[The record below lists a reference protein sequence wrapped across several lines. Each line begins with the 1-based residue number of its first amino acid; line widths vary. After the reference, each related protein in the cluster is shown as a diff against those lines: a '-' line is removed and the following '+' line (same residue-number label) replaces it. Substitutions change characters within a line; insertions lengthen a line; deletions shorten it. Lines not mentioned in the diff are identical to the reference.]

1 MTPLIGRTLMPI
13 DEAPGRDHVAVLSE
27 TAWQLYFG
35 RDPSVVGS
43 TVELNNSPFTVVGVI
58 PGDAGIPADGEVWL
72 PLSLLDQQ
80 TRVSRV
86 WHSVE
91 VLGKL
96 RAGVTQATAAADMRT
111 IAARLASSYPATNR
125 RIGIQVSPLREQLVG
140 TFRVA
145 MLCIMGSVLLVLSIA
160 CANVANLLLVRAS
173 ASQHQIAIR
182 KALGATNM
190 RLLSQHFSLALVIC
204 FLGGAIGTL
213 LGGGL
218 LPLLRFALSHV
229 SGLDASL
236 VHSVQLSWPVLS
248 SALAVCLFTAAL
260 FTMLPVLGQTQDLSR
275 VLRLAGRGTTG
286 AHSRSRDILLSGEI
300 AFAVVILF
308 LGLLLTRSFE
318 KLTAVQPGY
327 RTDHLLSFEITL
339 PGPKFQTG
347 APATD
352 QFYEQLLAKLSN
364 SPGVISVGSSNEV
377 PFNPSHSMTRFLIKG
392 TSPVEAGAFPIA
404 QIRTVNPGFFSAM
417 GLRLEGGR
425 IFTQAELSDRSNV
438 FVVNRAFADQY
449 LVGRDPVGATVVV
462 GVLSGNPVEVPI
474 IGVVSNAR
482 DLGVASDPPP
492 EIFAAGFGL
501 HEVLLARVAA
511 NPESIIPSIRDIV
524 HSILPEQ
531 PVYNVQTIDEVL
543 SNSMAGEKI
552 TAVLI
557 GIFALVALALAGI
570 GIYGVVASATAQ
582 RTQEIGIRL
591 AVGAQRMDILR
602 LVFMQSAG
610 FAIFGLTVGLGLA
623 FLCTRLVRSLLFS
636 TSTADSLSLMGTVM
650 IVLIMV
656 VAGVIVPAYRA
667 ALTDPVNALRT
678 E

>member
-1 MTPLIGRTLMPI
+1 
-13 DEAPGRDHVAVLSE
+13 
-27 TAWQLYFG
+27 
-35 RDPSVVGS
+35 
-43 TVELNNSPFTVVGVI
+43 
-58 PGDAGIPADGEVWL
+58 
-72 PLSLLDQQ
+72 
-80 TRVSRV
+80 
-86 WHSVE
+86 
-91 VLGKL
+91 
-96 RAGVTQATAAADMRT
+96 
-111 IAARLASSYPATNR
+111 
-125 RIGIQVSPLREQLVG
+125 
-140 TFRVA
+140 
-145 MLCIMGSVLLVLSIA
+145 
-160 CANVANLLLVRAS
+160 
-173 ASQHQIAIR
+173 
-182 KALGATNM
+182 M
-190 RLLSQHFSLALVIC
+190 RLLAQHFSLALVIC

-213 LGGGL
+213 LGWGL

-236 VHSVQLSWPVLS
+236 VHSVQLSWPALG
-248 SALAVCLFTAAL
+248 SALAVCLFTAGL
-260 FTMLPVLGQTQDLSR
+260 FAMLPALDQTQDLSR
-275 VLRLAGRGTTG
+275 ALRLAGRTTTRARG
-286 AHSRSRDILLSGEI
+286 RSRDILLSCEV
-300 AFAVVILF
+300 AFAVAVLF
-308 LGLLLTRSFE
+308 MGLLLTRSFE

-352 QFYEQLLAKLSN
+352 QFYEQLLEKLSN
-364 SPGVISVGSSNEV
+364 SPGVISVGSSNEI
-377 PFNPSHSMTRFLIKG
+377 PLSPSHSMTRFLIKG
-392 TSPVEAGAFPIA
+392 APPLDPGAFPVA
-404 QIRTVNPGFFSAM
+404 QIRTVNTGFFAAM
-417 GLRLEGGR
+417 GLRLEAGR
-425 IFTQAELSDRSNV
+425 IFTQAEMSSHSNV

-449 LVGRDPVGATVVV
+449 LTGRDPVGASVMV
-462 GVLSGNPVEVPI
+462 GVLSGNPVGVPI
-474 IGVVSNAR
+474 IGVISNAR

-501 HEVLLARVAA
+501 HEVFLVRVAA
-511 NPESIIPSIRDIV
+511 DPESIIPTIRDSV

-557 GIFALVALALAGI
+557 GIFALVALALAGV
-570 GIYGVVASATAQ
+570 GIYGVVAFATAQ

-636 TSTADSLSLMGTVM
+636 TSTTDSLSLMGTVM
-650 IVLIMV
+650 IVMIMV
-656 VAGVIVPAYRA
+656 AAGVIVPAYRA